1 MSLSS
6 LWRLRD
12 YELRNGEGKHVEGQ
26 ILELRMKSPIQ
37 GKLFLREV
45 GSDILTFDEVIK
57 QQVYRNILPKL
68 EQCETVIDLGANIGL
83 ASLYF
88 ARHYPSCRLF
98 AVEPN
103 PDTYRMLTT
112 NLRQLIENGRCR
124 TEKAAVWGSEK
135 PLVADRSKAPEHY
148 SAFTTKEAAPEANA
162 EGTMMG
168 LPIQKII
175 NNSGF
180 TKVDLLKVD
189 IEGAEVELF
198 KGNVSWLGCV
208 NSIAIEF
215 HGDSRKQ
222 CRFDEIMR
230 NYQFQIYDQDSHTV
244 LAVRNREGRGQ

>member
-1 MSLSS
+1 
-6 LWRLRD
+6 
-12 YELRNGEGKHVEGQ
+12 
-26 ILELRMKSPIQ
+26 
-37 GKLFLREV
+37 
-45 GSDILTFDEVIK
+45 
-57 QQVYRNILPKL
+57 
-68 EQCETVIDLGANIGL
+68 
-83 ASLYF
+83 
-88 ARHYPSCRLF
+88 
-98 AVEPN
+98 
-103 PDTYRMLTT
+103 
-112 NLRQLIENGRCR
+112 
-124 TEKAAVWGSEK
+124 
-135 PLVADRSKAPEHY
+135 
-148 SAFTTKEAAPEANA
+148 
-162 EGTMMG
+162 MG